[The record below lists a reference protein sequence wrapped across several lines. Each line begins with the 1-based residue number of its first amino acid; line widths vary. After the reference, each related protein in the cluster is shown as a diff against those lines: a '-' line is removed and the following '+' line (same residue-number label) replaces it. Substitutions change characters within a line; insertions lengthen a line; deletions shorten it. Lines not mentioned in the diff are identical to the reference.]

1 MVKNKSYLKFFSY
14 GNIGMQLGVCF
25 GHLMFDL
32 KLFLQF
38 FKLDAALVPTTNQ
51 GLVRRSN
58 NSTQAQRVLG
68 TAQNHYFQ
76 AILKGFLWLNKSWFP
91 VCSVQREWWFGLRRF
106 YEYEKQAKSRPPCVW
121 LCGDSNHKRT
131 HERAA
136 ENQMLLPR
144 RYDKQ
149 QCLANNV
156 HNRVVHCNV

>member
-1 MVKNKSYLKFFSY
+1 MQKRFHCHTSRKVMKNKSYLKFFSY

-76 AILKGFLWLNKSWFP
+76 AIIKGFLWLNKSWFP

-106 YEYEKQAKSRPPCVW
+106 YEYESQGPPVCDFVETPIISGRMNDQ
-121 LCGDSNHKRT
+121 LKTRCCCLGDMTSSS
-131 HERAA
+131 
-136 ENQMLLPR
+136 
-144 RYDKQ
+144 
-149 QCLANNV
+149 V
-156 HNRVVHCNV
+156 